1 VFSCRYFKPRSAISK
16 QNCLQIDVWVATEIA
31 QLIERLTS
39 LEREFALQVE
49 VRAVEKALYALLA
62 VMGMTG
68 TLVLAIVKL
77 TQ

>member
-1 VFSCRYFKPRSAISK
+1 M
-16 QNCLQIDVWVATEIA
+16 ATEIA